1 MMRSTDGRVG
11 GTMKLSHREFK
22 TTCVLLVPSNTIEVL
37 KTKLLKP
44 VRGSVDIK
52 IIYRVY

>member
-1 MMRSTDGRVG
+1 MRSTDGRVG